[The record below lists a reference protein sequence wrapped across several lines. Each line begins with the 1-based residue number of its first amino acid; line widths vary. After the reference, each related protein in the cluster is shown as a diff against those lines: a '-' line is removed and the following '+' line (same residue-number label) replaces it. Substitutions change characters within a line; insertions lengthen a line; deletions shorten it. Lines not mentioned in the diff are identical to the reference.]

1 MNLLTRAAHELRL
14 LCVALQYFT
23 RLPMPSLR
31 AFDATWLSQSVRYFP
46 VAGWIVGGIG
56 AGVLWLCAQTLP
68 IALAALLALVA
79 LVLWGA
85 AHFFGALL
93 AVLLSVVAT
102 VWLTGAFHE
111 DGLADTFDA
120 LGGHVPRERA
130 LQIMRDSR
138 IGTYGAA
145 ALGIVLLL
153 RWQTLAA
160 LPLSTAAIVLPC
172 AHAAARAGAASLMAT
187 LPYVRLEDDAKA
199 KPVVQDL
206 AIGNLLAMLGF
217 GAAPML
223 VAIGLM
229 PALAVPLAAGAAA
242 SVLVRVACARWFRIR
257 LGGYTGDTLGCCEQF
272 GEIAFVLAVIAV
284 SRWTM

>member
-79 LVLWGA
+79 MV
-85 AHFFGALL
+85 
-93 AVLLSVVAT
+93 AV
-102 VWLTGAFHE
+102 TGAFHE

-120 LGGHVPRERA
+120 LLGATSRDRA
-130 LQIMRDSR
+130 LMIMKDSR

-145 ALGIVLLL
+145 ALVVGLLL
-153 RWQTLAA
+153 RIGLLAQMLRHDLLLAA
-160 LPLSTAAIVLPC
+160 ACLVAG
-172 AHAAARAGAASLMAT
+172 HAAGRAGAVALMAT
-187 LPYVRLEDDAKA
+187 LPYGGDDAHAKA
-199 KPVVQDL
+199 KPL
-206 AIGNLLAMLGF
+206 AREVRASDAAWAVAVGLAALALVGPAS
-217 GAAPML
+217 GSAAQ
-223 VAIGLM
+223 A
-229 PALAVPLAAGAAA
+229 ALAVAVAAAGLWALLA
-242 SVLVRVACARWFRIR
+242 VLRAWLRRR
-257 LGGYTGDTLGCCEQF
+257 LGGYTGDTLGACQQL
-272 GEIAFVLAVIAV
+272 GEILVWLVFVAVWV
-284 SRWTM
+284 

>member
-1 MNLLTRAAHELRL
+1 
-14 LCVALQYFT
+14 
-23 RLPMPSLR
+23 LR

-79 LVLWGA
+79 MV
-85 AHFFGALL
+85 
-93 AVLLSVVAT
+93 AV
-102 VWLTGAFHE
+102 TGAFHE

-242 SVLVRVACARWFRIR
+242 IVLVRVACARWFRIR